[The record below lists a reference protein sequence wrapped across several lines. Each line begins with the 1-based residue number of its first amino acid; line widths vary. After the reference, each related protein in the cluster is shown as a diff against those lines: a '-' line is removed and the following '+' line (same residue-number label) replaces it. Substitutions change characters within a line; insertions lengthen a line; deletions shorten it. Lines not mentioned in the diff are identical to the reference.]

1 MSTSPHVFSACEDEV
16 IREIARHRAR
26 PTAVER
32 LLEGIGRPFGRL
44 FEAGRESDNG
54 MIRSLSGQVQS
65 VIEEGLIRTI
75 KIGRRLTADADIVA
89 EFERSGLPIDDI
101 ADARKLPLEEL
112 DRIADRFHVGSS
124 ILLATEGAALGALT
138 TLAYAVPGAGL
149 LIPSL
154 VLTDVTSSM
163 ALLSRHACRVA
174 GVYGFSS
181 GSPETLPHVL
191 AAMAPQ
197 TGTSDEGYVALKAAV
212 VTSVREAS
220 QFMSRTATRVIDR
233 QLLER
238 EAPQLVRL
246 IALVAERVGVV
257 VTQKNLSILVPVAGA
272 ALNSS
277 VNVAFQQVGHHGA
290 KDYFRRMIL
299 HERFGEGLV
308 EEAISL
314 ETDRLRSAL

>member
-1 MSTSPHVFSACEDEV
+1 MSTISHVFSAYETEV
-16 IREIARHRAR
+16 IREIAQHRLR

-32 LLEGIGRPFGRL
+32 LLEGIGRPFGWL
-44 FEAGRESDNG
+44 IEAGRKSDNE
-54 MIRSLSGQVQS
+54 MIRSLSGQVQG

-75 KIGRRLTADADIVA
+75 KIGRCLTADADILS
-89 EFERSGLPIDDI
+89 EFERSGLSLDNI
-101 ADARKLPLEEL
+101 AEARTLPLEEL

-124 ILLATEGAALGALT
+124 IVLGAEGAALGALT

-154 VLTDVTSSM
+154 VLADVTSSM

-197 TGTSDEGYVALKAAV
+197 TGTSDEGYLALKAAV
-212 VTSVREAS
+212 VTSIREAS
-220 QFMSRTATRVIDR
+220 QFMSRTAARVIDR

-246 IALVAERVGVV
+246 IAFVAERLGVV
-257 VTQKNLSILVPVAGA
+257 VTQKNLGILVPVAGA

-277 VNVAFQQVGHHGA
+277 VNVAFQQVGHQGA
-290 KDYFRRMIL
+290 KEYFRRMIL
-299 HERFGEGLV
+299 HERYGEGLV

-314 ETDRLRSAL
+314 ETDRLRTKR

>member
-1 MSTSPHVFSACEDEV
+1 MSTIPHVFSAYETEV
-16 IREIARHRAR
+16 IREIAQHCVQ
-26 PTAVER
+26 PSAVER

-44 FEAGRESDNG
+44 IEAGRASDNG
-54 MIRSLSGQVQS
+54 MIRSLSGQVQG

-75 KIGRRLTADADIVA
+75 KIGRRLTADADVVG
-89 EFERSGLPIDDI
+89 EFGRSGFSLDTI
-101 ADARKLPLEEL
+101 AEARELPLEEL
-112 DRIADRFHVGSS
+112 DPIADRFHVGSS
-124 ILLATEGAALGALT
+124 IVLGAEGAALGALT

-163 ALLSRHACRVA
+163 ALLSRHAYRVA
-174 GVYGFSS
+174 GVYGFPS
-181 GSPETLPHVL
+181 GSPETLPHVF

-197 TGTSDEGYVALKAAV
+197 TGTSDEGYLALKAAV
-212 VTSVREAS
+212 VTSIREAS
-220 QFMSRTATRVIDR
+220 QFMSRTAARVIDR

-246 IALVAERVGVV
+246 IAFVAERLGVV

-299 HERFGEGLV
+299 HKRYGEGLV
-308 EEAISL
+308 EEAISQA
-314 ETDRLRSAL
+314 TDRLRSER